1 LEQRYGGFWIR
12 VLASIIDTIIL
23 GAISFA
29 IAALTGLSQELFSGI
44 LGLLYFVIMPVTSMQ
59 ATLGKA
65 VLGLKITDYDG
76 GRISILK
83 SIGRYLGY
91 ILSAIILLIGYMM
104 VGWTAR
110 KQGLHDKLASTYVV
124 YK

>member
-1 LEQRYGGFWIR
+1 

-23 GAISFA
+23 GSISFA
-29 IAALTGLSQELFSGI
+29 IAALTGLSQELFSSILGI
-44 LGLLYFVIMPVTSMQ
+44 LYFIIMPVTSMQ
-59 ATLGKA
+59 GTLGKA
-65 VLGLKITDYDG
+65 VLGLKITDHDG
-76 GRISILK
+76 GRISILT

-104 VGWTAR
+104 VGWTER